1 MLVFSDGVDCEIS
14 VSSGSV
20 VTTFVD
26 TFSVDIRVPEYV

>member
-20 VTTFVD
+20 VTTLVD
-26 TFSVDIRVPEYV
+26 TVSVCIVVIEYV

>member
-26 TFSVDIRVPEYV
+26 TVSVYIGVPEYV